1 MALIKY
7 KSGYGQIAQSQ
18 EGRAG
23 CADLQVPVDIIR
35 FKHMFSQQCNCLS
48 GAFVDT
54 AVAHGT
60 LVS

>member
-7 KSGYGQIAQSQ
+7 KSGYGQIAQSY

-23 CADLQVPVDIIR
+23 GADLQVPVDIIR
-35 FKHMFSQQCNCLS
+35 FNHMFSQQCNCLS